1 MANLQTVNSLPA
13 SPAEADL
20 VPLER
25 SLGYHVRQLAETWQA
40 AMDRRAEE
48 HGLTVSQ
55 WRYVRELWEEDGL
68 SIGELTRRVGR
79 QGPTTVVAVQL
90 LERAGLVTVTKSDQ
104 DRRKSFIRLT
114 RRGQR
119 LASTMSP
126 IIAAVNDE
134 ATADL
139 SSKELRNF
147 KRLIVRIQRTLDA
160 KAGNRNSWAA
170 RRTLRLAEDVGL

>member
-1 MANLQTVNSLPA
+1 MANLLAAGDLPS
-13 SPAEADL
+13 SPEEADL
-20 VPLER
+20 VPLAR
-25 SLGYHVRQLAETWQA
+25 SLGYHVRHLAETWQG

-55 WRYVRELWEEDGL
+55 WRYLRELWEEDGL
-68 SIGELTRRVGR
+68 STGELTQRVGR
-79 QGPTTVVAVQL
+79 QGPTTVAAVQL
-90 LERAGLVTVTKSDQ
+90 LERAGLVTVTKSNE
-104 DRRKSFIRLT
+104 DRRKSFIYLT

-126 IIAAVNDE
+126 IIAAVNAE

-139 SSKELRNF
+139 TGEQLLAF

-160 KAGNRNSWAA
+160 KAGNRHGWAA
-170 RRTLRLAEDVGL
+170 RRTRRLAEEVGL